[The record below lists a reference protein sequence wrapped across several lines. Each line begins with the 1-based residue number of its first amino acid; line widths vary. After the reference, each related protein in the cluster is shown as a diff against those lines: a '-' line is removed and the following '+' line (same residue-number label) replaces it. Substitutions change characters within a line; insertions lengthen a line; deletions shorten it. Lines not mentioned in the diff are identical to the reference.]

1 MGIKPPKFFM
11 KAKKSLGQNF
21 LVDNNI
27 IDKIINEIT
36 SDSNDLIV
44 EIGPGMGALTKRLKS
59 RKSYLI
65 AYEVDRD
72 LEDILSKLVDSKTRI
87 LWQDFLKSNILED
100 IKDIKYNKLFIVG
113 NLPYYITTPI
123 IEHIVDS
130 NINFEKLV
138 IMVQKEVADRF
149 LASPKT
155 KDYGYISVLL
165 QYYFDIKRVCNVSR
179 YSFNPVPKVESTV
192 LSFRAKKIRADVD
205 IEKYKEFLKIAF
217 RQKRKT
223 LKNNLSNYDWEN
235 AKKVLD
241 KYNLSDSIRAEEI
254 NGDIF
259 IEIFNI
265 LFPVKK

>member
-1 MGIKPPKFFM
+1 M

-21 LVDNNI
+21 LIDNNI
-27 IDKIINEIT
+27 IEKIIGEIT

-44 EIGPGMGALTKRLKS
+44 EIGPGMGALTKKLKEKGS
-59 RKSYLI
+59 FLI

-72 LEDILSKLVDSKTRI
+72 LENILSEFEDDRTKI
-87 LWQDFLKSNILED
+87 IWQDFLECNIKED

-123 IEHIVDS
+123 IEHIIDS
-130 NINFEKLV
+130 NINFDALV

-149 LASPKT
+149 LANPKT

-223 LKNNLSNYDWEN
+223 LKNNLSNYDWEK
-235 AKKVLD
+235 AKLVLD
-241 KYNLSDSIRAEEI
+241 KYNLSESVRAEEI

-259 IEIFNI
+259 IELFNA
-265 LFPVKK
+265 LYFPVKK

>member
-1 MGIKPPKFFM
+1 M

-27 IDKIINEIT
+27 IEKIIGEIT
-36 SDSNDLIV
+36 NDSNDLIV
-44 EIGPGMGALTKRLKS
+44 EIGPGRGALTKKLKEKGS
-59 RKSYLI
+59 FLI

-72 LEDILSKLVDSKTRI
+72 LEDILSGFVDNKTKI
-87 LWQDFLKSNILED
+87 IWQDFLKSD
-100 IKDIKYNKLFIVG
+100 IKEAIKNIKYNNLFIVG

-123 IEHIVDS
+123 IEHIIDS

-149 LASPKT
+149 LANPKT

-165 QYYFDIKRVCNVSR
+165 QYYFDIKRVCNVSK

-192 LSFRAKKIRADVD
+192 LSFRVKKIRADVD

-223 LKNNLSNYDWEN
+223 LKNNLSNYDWD
-235 AKKVLD
+235 KVKLVLD
-241 KYNLSDSIRAEEI
+241 IHNLSESVRAEEI
-254 NGDIF
+254 DGDIF
-259 IEIFNI
+259 IELFNA
-265 LFPVKK
+265 LYFPVGK